1 MNEELTN
8 IKEEVIEFRKN
19 FIKELQEEQMKLLD
33 DLKAEIVD
41 SLTKN
46 RNKITARKSRLNQ
59 KKDRQEFEVIT

>member
-33 DLKAEIVD
+33 DLKAVCIDTDMPVQV
-41 SLTKN
+41 N
-46 RNKITARKSRLNQ
+46 I
-59 KKDRQEFEVIT
+59 